1 MCRILIYHGREPI
14 TMADLITKP
23 THSIIRQSY
32 ASLERIDNSPLNGD
46 GFGIGWYTMTG
57 DIIIETKKVENQ
69 KEESQTPCVFLSVT
83 PAWNNLNLIRL
94 AEKIKSPLFFGHVRA
109 ASPGI
114 LTSETNCHPFLF
126 GQFMWMHNGV
136 IAEFLSIKRRLMSL
150 LSDELFLAIQ
160 GTTDS
165 ESIFMFFLNNL
176 QKKYPGTNLRTE
188 KVDPFVLKQVMEETI
203 QTLIAWNQELNIISP
218 SHMNFAISDGNCVIA
233 TRYTHPRT
241 AAAVSLYFASGTQFA
256 IGKDNDYE
264 MLQTDRRQMCHII
277 ASEPLS
283 KNVKDWIPVPRDHLL
298 MVTKDSSLLLFP
310 INKDTE
316 EEEVLVNG

>member
-1 MCRILIYHGREPI
+1 MCRILIFHGRQPI

-32 ASLERIDNSPLNGD
+32 AAQERIDNSPLNGD
-46 GFGIGWYTMTG
+46 GFGIGWYTKG
-57 DIIIETKKVENQ
+57 DTMDFSSSKD
-69 KEESQTPCVFLSVT
+69 KEDIQTPCVFLSVT

-126 GQFMWMHNGV
+126 GQFIWMHNGV
-136 IAEFLSIKRRLMSL
+136 IAEFPKIKRSLMGL
-150 LSDELFLAIQ
+150 LDDELYLHIQ

-165 ESIFMFFLNNL
+165 EAIFMLYLNILKKHIPGKNL
-176 QKKYPGTNLRTE
+176 KQE
-188 KVDPFVLKQVMEETI
+188 KVEPCLLKQVMEETI
-203 QTLIAWNQELNIISP
+203 QQLLQWNNQFNITTT
-218 SHMNFAISDGNCVIA
+218 SHMNFAISDGKTVIV
-233 TRYTHPRT
+233 TRYTYPST
-241 AAAVSLYFASGTQFA
+241 ALPVSLYFASGSQFT

-264 MLQTDRRQMCHII
+264 MHQTDRRQTCHII

-298 MVTKDSSLLLFP
+298 MITSDSTLLIFP
-310 INKDTE
+310 VSKQPTQIPEQRNH
-316 EEEVLVNG
+316 

>member
-1 MCRILIYHGREPI
+1 MCRIVIYHGKRPI

-32 ASLERIDNSPLNGD
+32 ACLERIDNSPLNGD
-46 GFGIGWYTMTG
+46 GFGIGWYTCH
-57 DIIIETKKVENQ
+57 IIEGQECGNPDA
-69 KEESQTPCVFLSVT
+69 PCVFLSVT

-126 GQFMWMHNGV
+126 GRYMWMHNGV
-136 IAEFLSIKRRLMSL
+136 IADFPLIKRRLMSL
-150 LSDELFLAIQ
+150 LSDELYLQIQ

-165 ESIFMFFLNNL
+165 EAIFMFFMNNL
-176 QKKYPGTNLRTE
+176 KKRYPNANIKSERF
-188 KVDPFVLKQVMEETI
+188 DPFILKSVMEETI
-203 QTLIAWNQELNIISP
+203 ATLITWNVELNIVAP
-218 SHMNFAISDGNCVIA
+218 SHMNFAISDGNSVIV
-233 TRYTHPRT
+233 TRYTYPST
-241 AAAVSLYFASGTQFA
+241 AAPISLYFASGTGFT

-264 MLQTDRRQMCHII
+264 MLQTDRRQLCHII

-283 KNVKDWIPVPRDHLL
+283 KNAKDWIPVPRDHLL
-298 MVTKDSSLLLFP
+298 MVTEDSSLLIYP
-310 INKDTE
+310 INK
-316 EEEVLVNG
+316 

>member
-1 MCRILIYHGREPI
+1 MCRILIYHGRQPI

-32 ASLERIDNSPLNGD
+32 ACQERIDNSPLNGD
-46 GFGIGWYTMTG
+46 GFGIGWYTTG
-57 DIIIETKKVENQ
+57 ELCVQEGQTNI
-69 KEESQTPCVFLSVT
+69 ESQTPCVFLSVT

-114 LTSETNCHPFLF
+114 LTSETNCHPFLY
-126 GQFMWMHNGV
+126 GQYMWMHNGV
-136 IAEFLSIKRRLMSL
+136 IAEFKLIKRRLMSL
-150 LSDELFLAIQ
+150 LDDDLFLHIQ

-165 ESIFMFFLNNL
+165 EAMFMFFLSNL
-176 QKKYPGTNLRTE
+176 KKNHPGTNLRTE
-188 KVDPFVLKQVMEETI
+188 KVDPFTLKHVMEETI
-203 QTLIAWNQELNIISP
+203 QTLIAWHQELNIVSP
-218 SHMNFAISDGNCVIA
+218 SHMNFAVSDGNSVIA

-241 AAAVSLYFASGTQFA
+241 AAAVSLYFASGTQFTV
-256 IGKDNDYE
+256 GKDNDYE

-283 KNVKDWIPVPRDHLL
+283 KNVKDWIPVPRDHLV
-298 MVTKDSSLLLFP
+298 MVTKDSSLLMFP
-310 INKDTE
+310 IHKE
-316 EEEVLVNG
+316 QEEVLVNG

>member
-1 MCRILIYHGREPI
+1 MCRILIYHGRQPI

-32 ASLERIDNSPLNGD
+32 ASLERIDHSPLNGD
-46 GFGIGWYTMTG
+46 GFGIGWYTTG
-57 DIIIETKKVENQ
+57 DLCVQVSQPNC
-69 KEESQTPCVFLSVT
+69 EEQTPCVFLSVT

-114 LTSETNCHPFLF
+114 LTSETNCHPFLY
-126 GQFMWMHNGV
+126 GQYMWMHNGV
-136 IAEFLSIKRRLMSL
+136 IAEFRLIKRRLMSL
-150 LSDELFLAIQ
+150 LDDDLFLHVQ

-165 ESIFMFFLNNL
+165 EAIFMLFLSKL
-176 QKKYPGTNLRTE
+176 KKIHPGNLRTE
-188 KVDPFVLKQVMEETI
+188 KVDPYVLKHTMEETI
-203 QTLIAWNQELNIISP
+203 QTLITWNQELNIVCP
-218 SHMNFAISDGNCVIA
+218 SHMNFAISDGKSVIA

-283 KNVKDWIPVPRDHLL
+283 KNVKDWIPVPRDHLV
-298 MVTKDSSLLLFP
+298 MVTKDSSLLMFP
-310 INKDTE
+310 IRKEQE
-316 EEEVLVNG
+316 EILVNG